1 MSENQ
6 NPLAEEQTESVQT
19 APEAPETEESIL
31 SAEAD
36 SDTIVETTTDGAEEE
51 PVEEEDIDPADVRI
65 FGMPRVCFHY
75 TAFGVAVGYLV
86 SGIIGMA
93 GYTPTSALS
102 YALQLAT
109 LSAVVCIKSEKPPA
123 TPQSK
128 VRKAQNNRQKS
139 SGLYIRCFLFGGILR
154 IVLIITQW
162 Q

>member
-19 APEAPETEESIL
+19 APEAPETEESVL

-36 SDTIVETTTDGAEEE
+36 SDTIVETTTDGTEEE

-93 GYTPTSALS
+93 GYTPPNANIC
-102 YALQLAT
+102 
-109 LSAVVCIKSEKPPA
+109 AVVCAAIGYFIGSRLYKK
-123 TPQSK
+123 
-128 VRKAQNNRQKS
+128 RKAARDAAKQS
-139 SGLYIRCFLFGGILR
+139 PESAE
-154 IVLIITQW
+154 
-162 Q
+162 